1 LKCGEFGDY
10 LRKGCMLNG
19 NTFPASKILFYFK
32 REPSRLKFGVTAVQD
47 LQNQKK
53 AGKLSSSN

>member
-1 LKCGEFGDY
+1 
-10 LRKGCMLNG
+10 MLHG
-19 NTFPASKILFYFK
+19 NTFPASKILFYFQ
-32 REPSRLKFGVTAVQD
+32 REPSQLKFGVTAVQD